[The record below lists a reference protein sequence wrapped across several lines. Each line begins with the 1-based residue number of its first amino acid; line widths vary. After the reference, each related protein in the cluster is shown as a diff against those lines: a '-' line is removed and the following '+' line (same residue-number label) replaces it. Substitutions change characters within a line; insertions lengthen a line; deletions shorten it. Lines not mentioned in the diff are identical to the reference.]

1 MKKIEGPAVHM
12 GAEFANPDGAKDV
25 LMTDS
30 STLRQRLRA
39 YLDSSFVRVPMN
51 LRDLNWHLTEKI
63 PSEPGW
69 YLIETDI
76 PIKVLRVQRVE
87 KRHYFTKA
95 GKKLPSNTTI

>member
-1 MKKIEGPAVHM
+1 
-12 GAEFANPDGAKDV
+12 
-25 LMTDS
+25 
-30 STLRQRLRA
+30 
-39 YLDSSFVRVPMN
+39 MN